1 MFDSL
6 FDELSSSFDEVLEE
20 CNLLI
25 DKEFKGLSSQQKT
38 KEKSFSDHAL
48 IFAPNS
54 APTPPSTS
62 TLFTSSSSSSSSKI
76 LSCSS
81 TLLPR
86 LLAKA
91 SETEVIS
98 NGKQPATTP
107 CSLCGRKFLPERLVS
122 LIHIF
127 VSLSVKLIYFISLF
141 LSNTL
146 ISQNTLKFV
155 RRRSKRNESPLTP
168 SNKEKWMTMMFLPQV
183 LRIITTT

>member
-25 DKEFKGLSSQQKT
+25 DKEFKGLSSQQETNK
-38 KEKSFSDHAL
+38 KFFSDHAL
-48 IFAPNS
+48 VFAPNF

-62 TLFTSSSSSSSSKI
+62 STLVTSSSSSSSSSKI

-81 TLLPR
+81 SLLPR
-86 LLAKA
+86 LIARA

-122 LIHIF
+122 LIHVF
-127 VSLSVKLIYFISLF
+127 
-141 LSNTL
+141 
-146 ISQNTLKFV
+146 
-155 RRRSKRNESPLTP
+155 ESP
-168 SNKEKWMTMMFLPQV
+168 SV
-183 LRIITTT
+183 